1 MSMTLLTWELAVGL
15 AAWAVAS
22 WIVGWTSAWAARHE
36 LFDVPIYRS
45 SHTSPKPRLGGIG
58 IALTVSVGCLL
69 AFVVALPEA
78 PILAAIAG
86 VAIVV
91 AGVSLIDDLHGLPAL
106 PRLAVHTFAAVATV
120 LVLGW
125 VTEVRG
131 VAGVTLHLGVFG
143 LVLSLV
149 WIVGFI
155 NAFNFMDGLDGI
167 AGTQATLAG
176 FAWAAIGWK
185 TGEPALA
192 WAGILLAGA
201 SLGFLRHNWQP
212 SSIFLGDVGAT
223 YLGYWVAAMPFLSI
237 NPSAMALPAVLIA
250 WPFVFDVL
258 FTIID
263 RVRRREH
270 LLAGHKEH
278 FYQRLAATGW
288 SHAQVSLFYAALST
302 LGALAALAVVSGD
315 GLTST
320 MAVAA
325 VVASAIGLYRL
336 VQRRERLVP
345 APARVRAA
353 EVAEVLTDAPQPEP

>member
-15 AAWAVAS
+15 AAWVVTS

-36 LFDVPIYRS
+36 LLDVPIYRS

-58 IALTVSVGCLL
+58 IALTVTIGCLV
-69 AFVVALPEA
+69 AWFVGVPDA

-86 VAIVV
+86 VAVVV
-91 AGVSLIDDLHGLPAL
+91 AGVSVIDDLHGLPAL

-120 LVLGW
+120 LVMGW

-131 VAGVTLHLGVFG
+131 VAGLTLHLGVFG

-176 FAWAAIGWK
+176 LAWAAVGWK
-185 TGEPALA
+185 VGEPAIA

-223 YLGYWVAAMPFLSI
+223 YLGYWVAAMPFLSS
-237 NPSAMALPAVLIA
+237 NPSDMALPAVLIA
-250 WPFVFDVL
+250 WPFVFDVV
-258 FTIID
+258 FTMID

-288 SHAQVSLFYAALST
+288 SHAQVSLLYAGLTALGAVAALSV
-302 LGALAALAVVSGD
+302 ASGD
-315 GLTST
+315 GFTPV
-320 MAVAA
+320 MALAA
-325 VVASAIGLYRL
+325 VVASAVGLYRL
-336 VQRRERLVP
+336 VLRRERLAP
-345 APARVRAA
+345 SPARVRAA